1 MNTIPFKRKIKCL
14 ISGIFLLQFS
24 FNVLA
29 HGEGTPPGPS
39 TGVSPLT
46 SNKYE
51 NKAQAL
57 IIRAGAIFDG
67 TTFLEGEHD
76 VLIQKGKITKI
87 GSLNSIQVN
96 GARVIKIPEGTILPG
111 FIDMHTH
118 HLNNN
123 VPALRIL
130 QHGVTTARDLGSA
143 EPTGAVI
150 AKKPYQLRQF
160 YSGPILQAPGG
171 YPEVVF
177 SGSGVEVSGD
187 SDVRAKVN
195 ELFTL
200 GASVIAVSLEDGTAS
215 GEPWQWHMPT
225 SLPPWPTLSDAD
237 LDSIVDEAHK
247 IGLKVTAYFGNNAG
261 AQRALTAGV
270 DEWAHMPCE
279 LLTGSVIDDAGSK
292 KIAID
297 TTIDT
302 FVQCPGV
309 HENSKLLLGAGAQL
323 FYGTDMGHLDITH
336 GNDAN
341 EIHMLV
347 HAGLYNNG
355 FDFQAALRDA
365 LIAATSAPATYL
377 GLLAPLGLGTIAIN
391 APADIVVIGSD
402 RLKLNFMKELEFP
415 RLVVKNGYVVINRL
429 AGE

>member
-1 MNTIPFKRKIKCL
+1 
-14 ISGIFLLQFS
+14 
-24 FNVLA
+24 
-29 HGEGTPPGPS
+29 
-39 TGVSPLT
+39 
-46 SNKYE
+46 
-51 NKAQAL
+51 
-57 IIRAGAIFDG
+57 
-67 TTFLEGEHD
+67 
-76 VLIQKGKITKI
+76 
-87 GSLNSIQVN
+87 
-96 GARVIKIPEGTILPG
+96 
-111 FIDMHTH
+111 MHTH

-323 FYGTDMGHLDITH
+323 FYGTDMGHLDIPH
-336 GNDAN
+336 GNDAS
-341 EIHMLV
+341 EIHMLL
-347 HAGLYNNG
+347 HALFHNG
-355 FDFQAALRDA
+355 FDYPAALTKA
-365 LIAATSAPATYL
+365 LIAATSAPAAYL
-377 GLLAPLGLGTIAIN
+377 GLAPLGTIAIN
-391 APADIVVIGSD
+391 APADIVVINGDVRAS
-402 RLKLNFMKELEFP
+402 FKELETP
-415 RLVVKNGYVVINRL
+415 RLVVKNGYVVINRP

>member
-29 HGEGTPPGPS
+29 HGESTPPS
-39 TGVSPLT
+39 TPTSTSPLT

-57 IIRAGAIFDG
+57 IIRAGAIFNG
-67 TTFLEGEHD
+67 TTFDEGNHD
-76 VLIQKGKITKI
+76 ILIQRGKITKI
-87 GSLNSIQVN
+87 GPINTIRVN

-118 HLNNN
+118 HRINN
-123 VPALRIL
+123 VPPLRIL

-143 EPTGAVI
+143 EPITGAVI
-150 AKKPYQLRQF
+150 DKKPYQLRQF
-160 YSGPILQAPGG
+160 FSGPILQAFGG
-171 YPEVVF
+171 YPNVAF
-177 SGSGVEVSGD
+177 PGSGVVVSGN
-187 SDVRAKVN
+187 SDVRAKVDA
-195 ELFTL
+195 LVAQ
-200 GASVIAVSLEDGTAS
+200 GASVIAVSIDDGLETGA
-215 GEPWQWHMPT
+215 PWHWHMPA
-225 SLPPWPTLSDAD
+225 SSPPWPTLSDAD
-237 LDSIVDEAHK
+237 LLSIVDQAHNVHHV
-247 IGLKVTAYFGNNAG
+247 KVTAYFGNDAG

-279 LLTGSVIDDAGSK
+279 LLTGPVIAEAGSK

-309 HENSKLLLGAGAQL
+309 HENSYLLFGAGAQL
-323 FYGTDMGHLDITH
+323 FYATDMGHLDITH

-341 EIHMLV
+341 EIHMLL
-347 HAGLYNNG
+347 HAGFHNG
-355 FDFQAALRDA
+355 LDYGQSLTKA

-377 GLLAPLGLGTIAIN
+377 GLAPLGTIAKD

-402 RLKLNFMKELEFP
+402 VMKPNFMKELEFP

>member
-1 MNTIPFKRKIKCL
+1 LNTIHFKRKIKCL

-29 HGEGTPPGPS
+29 HGEGTTPS
-39 TGVSPLT
+39 TPTSTSPLT

-51 NKAQAL
+51 NKAPAL

-67 TTFLEGEHD
+67 TTFIEGEHD
-76 VLIQKGKITKI
+76 ILIQKGKITKI
-87 GSLNSIQVN
+87 GAINTIRAN

-118 HLNNN
+118 HLIND
-123 VPALRIL
+123 VPPLRIL

-143 EPTGAVI
+143 EPITGAVI
-150 AKKPYQLRQF
+150 DKKPYQLRQF

-171 YPEVVF
+171 YPNVAF
-177 SGSGVEVSGD
+177 PGSGVEVSGD
-187 SDVRAKVN
+187 STVRAKVDS
-195 ELFTL
+195 LVAQ
-200 GASVIAVSLEDGTAS
+200 GASVIAVSIDDGLETGA
-215 GEPWQWHMPT
+215 PWHWHMPA
-225 SLPPWPTLSDAD
+225 SPPPWPTLSDAD
-237 LDSIVDEAHK
+237 LLSIVDQAHK
-247 IGLKVTAYFGNNAG
+247 KGLKVTAYFGNDAG
-261 AQRALTAGV
+261 AQRALSSGV

-279 LLTGSVIDDAGSK
+279 LLSGSVIAEAGRK

-302 FVQCPGV
+302 FVECQGV
-309 HENSKLLLGAGAQL
+309 HENSDLLLGAGAQL
-323 FYGTDMGHLDITH
+323 FYGTDMGHLDIPH
-336 GNDAN
+336 GIDSN
-341 EIHMLV
+341 EIHMLL
-347 HAGLYNNG
+347 HAGFHNG
-355 FDFQAALRDA
+355 LEYVPSLTKA

-377 GLLAPLGLGTIAIN
+377 GLAPLGQITTN
-391 APADIVVIGSD
+391 APADIVVIGGD
-402 RLKLNFMKELEFP
+402 VRDNFKALEYP

>member
-1 MNTIPFKRKIKCL
+1 MNTIPFKRKINCL

-29 HGEGTPPGPS
+29 HGEGTTPGPS
-39 TGVSPLT
+39 AGVSPLT

-76 VLIQKGKITKI
+76 VLIQQGKIAQI
-87 GSLNSIQVN
+87 GPINTIQAR
-96 GARVIKIPEGTILPG
+96 GARVVKIPEGTILPG

-118 HLNNN
+118 HLINN
-123 VPALRIL
+123 VPPLRIL

-143 EPTGAVI
+143 EPITGAVI
-150 AKKPYQLRQF
+150 DNKPYQLRQF
-160 YSGPILQAPGG
+160 YSGPILQALGG
-171 YPEVVF
+171 YPNVVF
-177 SGSGVEVSGD
+177 PGSGVVVSGN
-187 SDVRAKVN
+187 SDVRAKVDA
-195 ELFTL
+195 LATQ
-200 GASVIAVSLEDGTAS
+200 GASVIAVSLDDGLEA
-215 GEPWQWHMPT
+215 GAPWQWHMPA
-225 SLPPWPTLSDAD
+225 SPPPWPTLSDAD
-237 LDSIVDEAHK
+237 LLSIVDQAHK
-247 IGLKVTAYFGNNAG
+247 KGLKVTAYFGNDAG

-279 LLTGSVIDDAGSK
+279 LLTGSVIAEAGSK

-309 HENSKLLLGAGAQL
+309 HENSDLLLGAGAQL
-323 FYGTDMGHLDITH
+323 FYGTDMGHLDIPH
-336 GNDAN
+336 GNDAS
-341 EIHMLV
+341 EIHMLL
-347 HAGLYNNG
+347 HALFHNG
-355 FDFQAALRDA
+355 FDYPAALTKA
-365 LIAATSAPATYL
+365 LIAATSAPAAYL
-377 GLLAPLGLGTIAIN
+377 GLAPLGTIAIN
-391 APADIVVIGSD
+391 APADIVVINGDVRAS
-402 RLKLNFMKELEFP
+402 FKELETP
-415 RLVVKNGYVVINRL
+415 RLVVKNGYVVINRP

>member
-1 MNTIPFKRKIKCL
+1 MNTIPFKQKIICL

-29 HGEGTPPGPS
+29 HGESTPPGPS

-51 NKAQAL
+51 NRAQAL

-76 VLIQKGKITKI
+76 VLIKQGKINKI
-87 GSLNSIQVN
+87 GPINTIKAN

-118 HLNNN
+118 HLINK
-123 VPALRIL
+123 VPAQRIL

-143 EPTGAVI
+143 EPITGAVI
-150 AKKPYQLRQF
+150 NKKHYQLSQL
-160 YSGPILQAPGG
+160 YSGPILQALGG
-171 YPEVVF
+171 YPNAVF
-177 SGSGVEVSGD
+177 SGSGLVVSGD
-187 SDVRAKVN
+187 RAVRAKVDD
-195 ELFTL
+195 LVAQ
-200 GASVIAVSLEDGTAS
+200 GASVIAVSLEDGLETGA
-215 GEPWQWHMPT
+215 PWHWHMPDP
-225 SLPPWPTLSDAD
+225 LPPWPTLSNAD
-237 LDSIVDEAHK
+237 LLSIVDQAHNVHHV
-247 IGLKVTAYFGNNAG
+247 KVTAYFGNDAG

-279 LLTGSVIDDAGSK
+279 LLTGSVIAEAGSK

-309 HENSKLLLGAGAQL
+309 HENSDLLLGAGAQL
-323 FYGTDMGHLDITH
+323 FYGTDMGHLDIPH
-336 GNDAN
+336 GIDSN
-341 EIHMLV
+341 EIHMLL
-347 HAGLYNNG
+347 HAGFHNG
-355 FDFQAALRDA
+355 FNYPAALTKA
-365 LIAATSAPATYL
+365 LIAATSAPAAYL
-377 GLLAPLGLGTIAIN
+377 GLAPLGTIAIN
-391 APADIVVIGSD
+391 APADIVVIGD
-402 RLKLNFMKELEFP
+402 DVRDNFKALETP

>member
-1 MNTIPFKRKIKCL
+1 MNTIPFKQKIICL

-29 HGEGTPPGPS
+29 HGESTPPGPS

-46 SNKYE
+46 SNVRYE
-51 NKAQAL
+51 NRAQAL

-76 VLIQKGKITKI
+76 ILIQRGKITQI
-87 GSLNSIQVN
+87 GQINTIRVN
-96 GARVIKIPEGTILPG
+96 NARVIKIPEGTILPG

-118 HLNNN
+118 HLINN
-123 VPALRIL
+123 VPPLRIL

-143 EPTGAVI
+143 EPITGAVI
-150 AKKPYQLRQF
+150 VNKPYQLRQF
-160 YSGPILQAPGG
+160 YSGPILQALGG
-171 YPEVVF
+171 YPNVVF
-177 SGSGVEVSGD
+177 PGSGVVVSGN
-187 SDVRAKVN
+187 SDVRAKVDA
-195 ELFTL
+195 LFAQ
-200 GASVIAVSLEDGTAS
+200 GASAIAVSLEDGTAS
-215 GEPWQWHMPT
+215 GEPWQWHMPA
-225 SLPPWPTLSDAD
+225 SPPPWPTLSDAD
-237 LDSIVDEAHK
+237 LLSIVDQAHK
-247 IGLKVTAYFGNNAG
+247 KGLKVTAYFGNDAG

-279 LLTGSVIDDAGSK
+279 LLTGSVIAEAGSK

-309 HENSKLLLGAGAQL
+309 HENSDRLLAAGAQL
-323 FYGTDMGHLDITH
+323 FYGTDMGHLDIPH
-336 GNDAN
+336 GIDSN
-341 EIHMLV
+341 EIHMHL
-347 HAGLYNNG
+347 HAGFHNG
-355 FDFQAALRDA
+355 FDYPAALTKA
-365 LIAATSAPATYL
+365 LIAATSAPAAYL
-377 GLLAPLGLGTIAIN
+377 GLAPLGTIAIN
-391 APADIVVIGSD
+391 APADIVVINGDVRAS
-402 RLKLNFMKELEFP
+402 FKELEYP